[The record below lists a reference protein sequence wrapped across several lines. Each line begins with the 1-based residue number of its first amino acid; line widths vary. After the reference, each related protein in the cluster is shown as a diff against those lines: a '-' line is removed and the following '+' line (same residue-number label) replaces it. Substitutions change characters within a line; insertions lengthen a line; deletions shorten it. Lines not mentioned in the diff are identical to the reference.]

1 MWYPPPND
9 QLLFKTPYY
18 PIAVQLFYDPDL
30 QAGPHPLREA
40 EAKHAFQVLRKKK
53 GDLLE
58 LVDGKGNWYTA
69 RVATISKRECLLDV
83 ELTKTLPKRAGHQLR
98 LLVAPTKNIDR
109 FEWILEKA
117 TEIGVD
123 VIQPI
128 LTEHSERK
136 NLRNDRLERVLEA
149 AMKQSLRAWKPQLA
163 ELLPLEEALAQT
175 PADHLKYLA
184 YLGADDTP
192 LLRDVCPSGRSA
204 TIAVGPEGG
213 FSPAEA
219 VLALSLDYEYVSL
232 GPNRLRTE
240 TAAIAAVHTIEQL
253 NW

>member
-1 MWYPPPND
+1 M
-9 QLLFKTPYY
+9 
-18 PIAVQLFYDPDL
+18 
-30 QAGPHPLREA
+30 REV
-40 EAKHAFQVLRKKK
+40 EAKHAFQVLRKKV
-53 GDLLE
+53 GDRLD
-58 LVDGKGNWYTA
+58 LVNGRGSWFSA
-69 RVATISKRECLLDV
+69 EVAAISKRECLLDV
-83 ELTKTLPKRAGHQLR
+83 SLEKKTEERAAHQLR

-123 VIQPI
+123 FIQPI

-136 NLRNDRLERVLEA
+136 RIRTDRLERVLEA
-149 AMKQSLRAWKPQLA
+149 AMKQSLRAWKPELG
-163 ELLPLEEALAQT
+163 ELLPLADALAT
-175 PADHLKYLA
+175 AGTDHARYLA
-184 YLGADDTP
+184 YLGAEATP
-192 LLRDVCPSGRSA
+192 LLRDACAKGKHV

-219 VLALSLDYEYVSL
+219 ELARSLNYEYVSL

-240 TAAIAAVHTIEQL
+240 TAAIAAVHTIEQI